1 MLKKEIN
8 LFIYFSDETNST
20 PKPFKSTETI
30 TPTVDYNN
38 ESSVNIK
45 LNSTDHVD
53 YSDEQF
59 LDEDKEDGP
68 GPAREND
75 TTNENERGRQSK
87 KILADYSEKINL
99 TSESKSL
106 LARSAAIS
114 VNGQE
119 EGESEA
125 FTVQVIFVFFFVF

>member
-1 MLKKEIN
+1 ML
-8 LFIYFSDETNST
+8 FSDETNT
-20 PKPFKSTETI
+20 TTTPFKSTENI

-38 ESSVNIK
+38 ESSIVNSK

-75 TTNENERGRQSK
+75 TSNERGRQSK
-87 KILADYSEKINL
+87 NILADYREKINL

-125 FTVQVIFVFFFVF
+125 FTVQVNITLFILRD